1 MSWPLPNDAC
11 SDSLIVK
18 EVSETMKEE
27 KYTQK
32 DGRRLFEEDR
42 EAALA
47 DPEFRALYEQEA
59 EKKAL
64 WLQLVEARQATG
76 LTQVEVAQ
84 RMGVSQA
91 QVARI
96 EKEGYDSYTLTTL
109 RRYLEALGE
118 EFKLKVA
125 VTKNLFEK

>member
-1 MSWPLPNDAC
+1 
-11 SDSLIVK
+11 
-18 EVSETMKEE
+18 MKEE

-32 DGRRLFEEDR
+32 DGQRLFEEDR
-42 EAALA
+42 AAALA

-59 EKKAL
+59 EKKEL
-64 WLQLVEARQATG
+64 WLQLVEARKATG
-76 LTQVEVAQ
+76 LTQAEVAQ

-125 VTKNLFEK
+125 VARSGEPVSPTATL